1 MTGPGWR
8 RGLREPGVSWG
19 AEARGDAGG
28 LREELRRGAAER
40 GSGRGGPGPR
50 CEASAGRAGAG
61 LALIPRA
68 AQPGAMG
75 LWNAE
80 EPRRAFGFW
89 SCGPE
94 CGPGGASVCW
104 GWGR

>member
-1 MTGPGWR
+1 MCPRAR
-8 RGLREPGVSWG
+8 RPGV
-19 AEARGDAGG
+19 GDAGG

-61 LALIPRA
+61 LASSLEQRSPERRVCGTPRSK
-68 AQPGAMG
+68 GARSASGAVG
-75 LWNAE
+75 L
-80 EPRRAFGFW
+80 
-89 SCGPE
+89 E

-104 GWGR
+104 GVAWGLGR